1 MKTRGDRRRSIE
13 VVRKGKKRGAEEEQ
27 RVVQQKREQQLLLY
41 FPLQDMRGCD
51 ILEEA
56 VHFFSPWG
64 CGWMARVVGEGEG
77 EREVWQAQIAR

>member
-56 VHFFSPWG
+56 VHFFPLG
-64 CGWMARVVGEGEG
+64 DVGGWRGWW
-77 EREVWQAQIAR
+77 EREREREKCGKHR